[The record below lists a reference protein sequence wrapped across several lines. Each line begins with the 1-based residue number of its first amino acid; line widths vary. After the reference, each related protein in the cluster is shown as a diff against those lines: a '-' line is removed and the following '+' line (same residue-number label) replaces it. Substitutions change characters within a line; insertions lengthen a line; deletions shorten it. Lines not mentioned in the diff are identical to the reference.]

1 MRALLRRGQ
10 ASEEVLARLELGD
23 SEIDFGR
30 RIATRQGKPVA
41 LSRKEFGIMR
51 LLAQRRGKVVSRE
64 EFLDLVWGYAA
75 FPTTRT
81 VDRHIVGLRQKFEP
95 IPEKPRY
102 IVTAHGA
109 GYRLDL
115 DSVLE

>member
-1 MRALLRRGQ
+1 
-10 ASEEVLARLELGD
+10 
-23 SEIDFGR
+23 
-30 RIATRQGKPVA
+30 
-41 LSRKEFGIMR
+41 MR